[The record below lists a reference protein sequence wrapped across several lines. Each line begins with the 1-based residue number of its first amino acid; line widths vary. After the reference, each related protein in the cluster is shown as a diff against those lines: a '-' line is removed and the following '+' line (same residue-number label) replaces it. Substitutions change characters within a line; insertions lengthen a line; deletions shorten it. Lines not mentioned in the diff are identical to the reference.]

1 MRKNSKAEQL
11 HRLLDGFGR
20 VGVAFSGGADSSFLL
35 RTALDVLGPENVV
48 SLHARSCLQKKAEQ
62 ERVDSWPDRYGYQ
75 PAIIQQRIIDLRP
88 LDWKEFTDNS
98 ENRCY
103 LCKKRVYKI
112 LLQELAQDGISILLD
127 GTNSDDLCLGEAGR
141 PGLRAID
148 ELGVCTPLADCG
160 LHKTEIRKLSR
171 DLLLDTWNLPSSSC
185 LATRIPHGMKIT
197 AKRLEKVDAIEKI
210 IADLGFEGCRIR
222 LDSGSEKTVF
232 LQLLQRDMAQFDN
245 KLTGQTVVGLLKSRG
260 ISKIYLD
267 LDGR

>member
-1 MRKNSKAEQL
+1 MQKNRGAEQL
-11 HRLLDGFGR
+11 RRLLASFGR
-20 VGVAFSGGADSSFLL
+20 VGVAFSRGADSSFLL

-62 ERVDSWPDRYGYQ
+62 ERVDSWPDRHGYQ
-75 PAIIQQRIIDLRP
+75 PTTIQQRIIDLSP
-88 LDWKEFTDNS
+88 LDWKEFTDNP

-103 LCKKRVYKI
+103 LCKRRVYR
-112 LLQELAQDGISILLD
+112 LFFQELARDGISILLD
-127 GTNSDDLCLGEAGR
+127 GTNRDDLRLGKKGR

-171 DLLLDTWNLPSSSC
+171 ALLLDTWNLPSSSC

-197 AKRLEKVDAIEKI
+197 AKRLEKIDAIEQE

-245 KLTGQTVVGLLKSRG
+245 TSTGQTVVDLLKSRG